1 MSIFTFQKVERT
13 RSIHQKKKKH
23 ALFEWSKYFA
33 IKGKGNG
40 HIKDEMDYLF
50 IMKEMGQS
58 ACNHMLDECF
68 PLFVKILL

>member
-13 RSIHQKKKKH
+13 RSIHQKKKH
-23 ALFEWSKYFA
+23 ALFECSKYFA

-50 IMKEMGQS
+50 ISEGNGS
-58 ACNHMLDECF
+58 VSL
-68 PLFVKILL
+68 